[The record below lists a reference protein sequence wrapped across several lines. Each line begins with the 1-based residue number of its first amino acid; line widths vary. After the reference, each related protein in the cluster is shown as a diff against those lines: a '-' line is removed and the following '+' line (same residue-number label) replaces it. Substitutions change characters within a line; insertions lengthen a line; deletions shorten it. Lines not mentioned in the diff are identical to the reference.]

1 VCGVK
6 KLDAVSAQVFAVAY
20 GVTAGMRGY
29 LFSIINADLIQ
40 V

>member
-1 VCGVK
+1 M
-6 KLDAVSAQVFAVAY
+6 QVFAVAY